1 MDNDKIGDNNDK
13 SVENQVLF
21 DMLMMVLLT
30 GKERSENEWAK
41 LQKEWNIYH
50 DQTYNGLVM
59 ENTFH
64 DYTYKSVVVECALS
78 TTKLL

>member
-13 SVENQVLF
+13 SVENQLLF

-41 LQKEWNIYH
+41 LMCSAGFSDYKIYSILGSRSLIEI
-50 DQTYNGLVM
+50 YP
-59 ENTFH
+59 
-64 DYTYKSVVVECALS
+64 
-78 TTKLL
+78 